1 MADQIAE
8 KGAVNWIEGEVQRVR
23 RFAKISLK
31 TVRNFSERNDR
42 KF

>member
-8 KGAVNWIEGEVQRVR
+8 KGAINWFEGESQRVR
-23 RFAKISLK
+23 RFAKTNLQAM
-31 TVRNFSERNDR
+31 RNFSERNDR